1 MYFLAGTVTALS
13 QNCQTYWCCCCDPH
27 IWSIVKIFR
36 QFATAGAVTAPF
48 AQPTCQSCSSCVANE
63 LHFAPNGVL
72 TQVDCFCPSGDIVGG
87 RTDQPVAA
95 ALTLLHPASVFQLK
109 NINLRQWQQIAS
121 SMMWATNNQPALASA
136 IATLPELQWPHH
148 QWYQH
153 CTSLQVQLP
162 FLRFLRTVADGT
174 TTSWHWT
181 LQIKNINLLSSVSA
195 SPLHWVYAVIYI

>member
-1 MYFLAGTVTALS
+1 MKRIYLQCNVNCGLIHCGQQDSKMLVGFVCIFFSGVAVTATTRLPLPPLLLLLILLLPNYCCLKMYFLAGTVTALS

-87 RTDQPVAA
+87 G
-95 ALTLLHPASVFQLK
+95 L
-109 NINLRQWQQIAS
+109 INLWQQHWHCCI
-121 SMMWATNNQPALASA
+121 L
-136 IATLPELQWPHH
+136 H
-148 QWYQH
+148 Q
-153 CTSLQVQLP
+153 
-162 FLRFLRTVADGT
+162 FF
-174 TTSWHWT
+174 
-181 LQIKNINLLSSVSA
+181 N
-195 SPLHWVYAVIYI
+195 